1 MLTNEKKND
10 LLNFAADIRTGCI
23 RTIASVGVG
32 HVGGS
37 LSICDLLACLYGG
50 QMQADPSNPQW
61 EGRDRIVLSKGHAGP
76 AMYAAL
82 ANKGFFPMEELDTLN
97 QPPTNLPSHTD
108 RKRTK
113 GVDMTTGSL
122 GQGISTAAGIALA
135 LKLQNKKKYTFAVLG
150 DGECEEGQVW
160 EAAAFAAKRHLSR
173 LIAFVDFNGKQI
185 DGTTEFVGGQVN
197 FGEKFAAFGWK
208 VIECADGNDVEQ
220 VWEAIDEA
228 KKNAEGEIP
237 TVIILHTVKG
247 KGWSYAENLDNNHN
261 FKVNKEQYEQAAAEF
276 AAQKV

>member
-1 MLTNEKKND
+1 MLTNEKKNE

-50 QMQADPSNPQW
+50 QMQIDPSNPRW
-61 EGRDRIVLSKGHAGP
+61 DGRDRFVLSKGHAGP

-82 ANKGFFPMEELDTLN
+82 AYKGYFPMEELDTLN

-122 GQGISTAAGIALA
+122 GQGISTAAGMALA
-135 LKLQNKKKYTFAVLG
+135 LKLQGKKNYTFAVLG

-160 EAAAFAAKRHLSR
+160 EAAAFAAKRNLSR
-173 LIAFVDFNGKQI
+173 LIAFVDYNGKQI
-185 DGTTEFVGGQVN
+185 DGTTEFVGGPVN
-197 FGEKFAAFGWK
+197 FAEKFRAFGWA
-208 VIECADGNDVEQ
+208 VLECPDGNDVEQ
-220 VWEAIDEA
+220 IWNAIDEA
-228 KKNAEGEIP
+228 KKNAEGSVP
-237 TVIILHTVKG
+237 TAVILHTVKG
-247 KGWSYAENLDNNHN
+247 KGWSYAETLDNNHN
-261 FKVNKEQYEQAAAEF
+261 FKVNQEQYEQAAAEF